1 MSEYTGPDPAGIP
14 PALPYGE
21 AEGAVRDYVSRRF
34 GFRFMDTGL
43 FLEDHWKM
51 IRQLLERFNGFINL
65 NFALCWQWNRMEK
78 DFFSYCGDEDIY
90 DLQEIDSEYSQISH
104 TGHNTA
110 TIPLPSSQALQT
122 PYGWL
127 TLLEAAYEHLH
138 DMNGL
143 RRIYAYYII
152 EDKDGAEEYVSKLRA
167 ICEEG
172 DDSGHVKTAKFRD
185 EDGVPEYI
193 AEPVTWPGMV
203 TSILALH
210 RYYHSDPLILK
221 RNKAIERML
230 VDERLE
236 DEAWRYFQDRT
247 VLPSANDMLDA
258 LHDVLVPS
266 HAADV
271 AQIMIKP
278 LRDADGELLRQDTP
292 ANRQAIVRAMA
303 EYGKLVGTQ
312 DMARE
317 IARLHRMYPSR
328 MGLRHMLRQLGEQ
341 GPDADLEGI
350 LQDKYMAEEHS

>member
-1 MSEYTGPDPAGIP
+1 MSEYTGPDPASIP

-34 GFRFMDTGL
+34 GFRFMNTGL

-51 IRQLLERFNGFINL
+51 IRQLLERFNGFVNL
-65 NFALCWQWNRMEK
+65 NFALNWQRNRME
-78 DFFSYCGDEDIY
+78 DAFFRHYGDEDMY
-90 DLQEIDSEYSQISH
+90 EPQGIDCESSLTRQASH
-104 TGHNTA
+104 A
-110 TIPLPSSQALQT
+110 AAIPIPSSQESRI

-152 EDKDGAEEYVSKLRA
+152 EGKNGAEEYVSKLRA

-172 DDSGHVKTAKFRD
+172 DDSEQVKTEKFRD
-185 EDGVPEYI
+185 EDGVPDYI
-193 AEPVTWPGMV
+193 TEPVTWPGMV
-203 TSILALH
+203 TSILALY
-210 RYYHSDPLILK
+210 RYYHSDPLILT

-236 DEAWRYFQDRT
+236 DAAWRYFQDRI
-247 VLPSANDMLDA
+247 VLPSANDVLDA

-266 HAADV
+266 HTADV
-271 AQIMIKP
+271 ARFIIEP

-292 ANRQAIVRAMA
+292 TNRQTIVRTMA
-303 EYGKLVGTQ
+303 KYGKLAGAQ
-312 DMARE
+312 DMTRE
-317 IARLHRMYPSR
+317 ISRLRRMYPSR
-328 MGLRHMLRQLGEQ
+328 MGLRHMLRQLDEQ

-350 LQDKYMAEEHS
+350 LQDKYMTEDHS